1 MEHARLLTF
10 DLWEAACG
18 RVVPIGLEV
27 GVNPRL
33 VEPRMNGHFN
43 TEVEEV
49 MYIVGMTFLWMSL
62 T

>member
-1 MEHARLLTF
+1 LTF
-10 DLWEAACG
+10 GKLLVDEI
-18 RVVPIGLEV
+18 VPIGLEV

-43 TEVEEV
+43 TEVEEA
-49 MYIVGMTFLWMSL
+49 MCIVGMTFLWMSL

>member
-1 MEHARLLTF
+1 LTF
-10 DLWEAACG
+10 GKLLVDEI
-18 RVVPIGLEV
+18 VPIGLEV

-43 TEVEEV
+43 TEVEEA
-49 MYIVGMTFLWMSL
+49 MCIVGMTFLWIFL